1 VAHPDLIDQVLDQ
14 RYRVIE
20 RVGEGA
26 MGSVFRAER
35 VKLGRIVAVKV
46 MNEALLDPAARARF
60 EREAMAMAK
69 LEHPN
74 CASVVDVGV
83 HGDQPYVVMEFVTG
97 KTLKQILEASAVPV
111 PRAVDIVR
119 QILSGLSHAHEHG
132 VIHRDIKPANIVLS
146 QKAGLGDHV
155 KILDFGLARF
165 NKEASNLTKG
175 FVLGTP
181 NYMAPEQIKGG
192 DFDHRIDLYAC
203 GVVLFEL
210 LTGKKP
216 FTSDS
221 NDPVQICMQH
231 LNAKPP
237 RLAEALPGKDFGAL
251 EGVVARALAKDRDQ
265 RYQTAEEL
273 SAAITEAAG
282 KTAPTAPAV
291 NATVQLDPDLALEPS
306 ASVTN
311 VATLASTPARPG
323 RGKRT
328 VALVGAA
335 AAAAALVVVF
345 IATRGD
351 AEPPKPTA
359 APVVEKP
366 APAPA
371 EPPPPPPSDGAD
383 AVLAKASDMVAAGR
397 REAALDVLLAAR
409 KTFPKD
415 GRVTYEAAKL
425 YLEKMWWAD
434 GLKLARAAIDLDPA
448 YKSDA
453 DLIKLVVRGFNTTK
467 SVDWTLASFLRKDIG
482 APAKPFL
489 EDAATKHPNPI
500 VRARAKAELR
510 NY

>member
-1 VAHPDLIDQVLDQ
+1 
-14 RYRVIE
+14 
-20 RVGEGA
+20 

-46 MNEALLDPAARARF
+46 MNEALQDPGARARF

-97 KTLKQILEASAVPV
+97 KTLKQILDAGALPV
-111 PRAVDIVR
+111 PRAVDIIR
-119 QILSGLSHAHEHG
+119 QILSGLAHAHEHG

-192 DFDHRIDLYAC
+192 DFDQRIDLYAC

-216 FTSDS
+216 FRSDS
-221 NDPVQICMQH
+221 NDPVQICMLH

-237 RLAEALPGKDFGAL
+237 RLDEALPGTSFGAL

-273 SAAITEAAG
+273 ARAITDAAS
-282 KTAPTAPAV
+282 KAASAAPAV
-291 NATVQLDPDLALEPS
+291 NATMQLDPDLALEPS

-311 VATLASTPARPG
+311 VAATPSAPRPSPAPTAITVAATPARAP
-323 RGKRT
+323 RRT
-328 VALVGAA
+328 RTFAFVGVAATAA
-335 AAAAALVVVF
+335 AIVTAF

-351 AEPPKPTA
+351 AGPPKPAA
-359 APVVEKP
+359 APVAAMPVP
-366 APAPA
+366 APVEPA
-371 EPPPPPPSDGAD
+371 APPPPSGAD
-383 AVLAKASDMVAAGR
+383 AVLAKANDLIASNR

-415 GRVTYEAAKL
+415 ARVSYQAAML
-425 YLEKMWWAD
+425 YLEKMWWVD
-434 GLKLARAAIDLDPA
+434 GLKLARTAIELDPS

-482 APAKPFL
+482 APARPFL
-489 EDAATKHPNPI
+489 EEAATKHPNPI
-500 VRARAKAELR
+500 VRSRAKAELR
-510 NY
+510 HYTP